1 MNGSGNKPAAASTT
15 ASSIGART
23 VEPAIVEPSQQ
34 MQAETDPNRKISST
48 AKSLQD
54 ETHPSLPREVSQDP
68 SLLPPRGHYGEE
80 HDYHHFEQH
89 HQARFVSQDPASQNP
104 LDLQVKVGVWDGFSY
119 DDGDAAA
126 ERSSRH
132 AHHKLRFT
140 TDTDAT
146 PSTLAIKTPSEA
158 TLQNVLQALASP
170 TEHDLD
176 EEFWGTET
184 AHPPVD
190 GEEAMDQVP
199 QNDDVSANYDSDATV
214 PKSMPEPMPVKLS
227 SKRILYAP
235 SEPTPKR
242 RKQQHVHVPRDH
254 LLESNSDDEY
264 QRGRRRGTSAELS
277 GAPNGLGGNDPNGS
291 DGVSE
296 GFGSHLSEEK
306 EQILESLYRQFTSSK
321 KGKVR
326 LLKESGLSD
335 EQRDIVRKAYRKLQ
349 ENVCHSH
356 QGDKIEDPMSQA
368 VHFALGRN
376 NFLFPLAKH
385 LREGVMD
392 AETLDQIGRRA
403 ARQTDKLTHVP
414 RYDVDRFIGQLD
426 KKLGVRQ
433 GGTRHFDWRTLGR
446 EAGVCF
452 NAVPSRV
459 AFLHGPATADYVPK
473 ERKKREHRKS
483 SAEDDDEDDGEE
495 QPDELKHTADQKAC
509 GALSKVEQQ
518 VKSTA
523 EQLVKRSREARQ
535 EAMKVW
541 ESSSVQL
548 SKDEKKKRKKLI
560 ASRYGLEIDMLEF
573 IVDRTSFTK
582 TVENLFHLSFV
593 GKGGKA
599 RGKVRTEEE
608 AALYGGPVSCPMV
621 RAVPNKMSNRA
632 NWANPPRQC
641 IISLNMSEWRELCKL
656 FDEGGA

>member
-1 MNGSGNKPAAASTT
+1 MNGNANKPAAAASTT
-15 ASSIGART
+15 ASPIGART
-23 VEPAIVEPSQQ
+23 VEPAIIEPSQQ
-34 MQAETDPNRKISST
+34 MQGEMDPNRKISST

-68 SLLPPRGHYGEE
+68 SSLPPHGHYGEE
-80 HDYHHFEQH
+80 HDYHHEQP
-89 HQARFVSQDPASQNP
+89 QARFVSQDPSSQNP
-104 LDLQVKVGVWDGFSY
+104 LDLQVKDGVWDGLSY
-119 DDGDAAA
+119 DDGDADGA
-126 ERSSRH
+126 ERSSR
-132 AHHKLRFT
+132 
-140 TDTDAT
+140 
-146 PSTLAIKTPSEA
+146 
-158 TLQNVLQALASP
+158 Q
-170 TEHDLD
+170 
-176 EEFWGTET
+176 
-184 AHPPVD
+184 
-190 GEEAMDQVP
+190 
-199 QNDDVSANYDSDATV
+199 
-214 PKSMPEPMPVKLS
+214 LS
-227 SKRILYAP
+227 SKRILDSSP

-242 RKQQHVHVPRDH
+242 RKQQHVPRDH
-254 LLESNSDDEY
+254 LPESNSDGEY
-264 QRGRRRGTSAELS
+264 LRRSSSPVSRPRKQRGRRRGASAELIEAS
-277 GAPNGLGGNDPNGS
+277 NGPGGNDPNDS

-296 GFGSHLSEEK
+296 GFGSRLPEEE
-306 EQILESLYRQFTSSK
+306 EQILESLHRKITSSK

-326 LLKESGLSD
+326 LLKKSGLSD
-335 EQRDIVRKAYRKLQ
+335 EKRRIVRKAYHKLQ
-349 ENVCHSH
+349 GNVCRSH

-376 NFLFPLAKH
+376 NFLFPLAKYQ
-385 LREGVMD
+385 REGVMD

-414 RYDVDRFIGQLD
+414 RYDVDRFIGQLH

-433 GGTRHFDWRTLGR
+433 GGSRHFDWRTLGR

-473 ERKKREHRKS
+473 ERKKREQRKS
-483 SAEDDDEDDGEE
+483 SAEDDDEDDEEE
-495 QPDELKHTADQKAC
+495 QPDELKHTADQKVC

-518 VKSTA
+518 VKSRA

-548 SKDEKKKRKKLI
+548 SKAEKKKRKKLI

-582 TVENLFHLSFV
+582 TVENLFHLSFLV
-593 GKGGKA
+593 KDGKA
-599 RGKVRTEEE
+599 GVSIRLEEE
-608 AALYGGPVSCPMV
+608 AALYGGPVSGPVV
-621 RAVPNKMSNRA
+621 RAVPNEMSNRA

-656 FDEGGA
+656 LDEDDGGKLVI